1 MLNKAVKVIE
11 RGGVVIYPTETLYAM
26 GCAIRSESA
35 VDRVARFK
43 HRDET
48 KPFPVIIGSRE
59 QLSHVAAVEEC
70 EATRLMEVFWPGPLS
85 ILIPAQK
92 DLPSRLTN
100 SEGLISLRW
109 TPHPDA
115 QALCRM
121 SGTPLLAT
129 SANTSGRPAA
139 SCSESLEQELIRQAD
154 WVLKRPCSDQFRSP
168 STVVR
173 PLGRDRVLM
182 VREGAIPASRL
193 REAGITVELDTI
205 QN

>member
-1 MLNKAVKVIE
+1 MLNKAVKIIE
-11 RGGVVIYPTETLYAM
+11 RGGVVIYPTETLYAI

-35 VDRVARFK
+35 VERVARFK
-43 HRDET
+43 YRDET
-48 KPFPVIIGSRE
+48 KPFPVIVGSRE
-59 QLSHVAAVEEC
+59 QLSQVTAVEEGD
-70 EATRLMEVFWPGPLS
+70 ATRLMEAFWPGPLS
-85 ILIPAQK
+85 ILVPAQK

-129 SANTSGRPAA
+129 SANTSGRAA
-139 SCSESLEQELIRQAD
+139 VSCSESLEQELISQAD
-154 WVLKRPCSDQFRSP
+154 WVLRRPCSDQFRLP

-173 PLGRDRVLM
+173 PLDRNRVLM

-193 REAGITVELDTI
+193 REAGIEVELDMSL
-205 QN
+205 N